1 MQRMLFVLALSLSA
15 CGGKQSSPPT
25 PTPTPAPTPT
35 SGEPS
40 GSSLTAQQCQ
50 EAGGEVVVDIGD
62 GAIHRPD
69 YRCAKSGNPPLGPIA
84 ASPGQP
90 QAIEGAVCCK

>member
-1 MQRMLFVLALSLSA
+1 MFFVLALSLSA

-25 PTPTPAPTPT
+25 PTPA
-35 SGEPS
+35 EPS
-40 GSSLTAQQCQ
+40 GPPPGGGSLTAQQCQ
-50 EAGGEVVVDIGD
+50 EAGGEVVGDIGD

-69 YRCAKSGNPPLGPIA
+69 YRCARSGNPPLGPIA
-84 ASPGQP
+84 APADQP

>member
-1 MQRMLFVLALSLSA
+1 MERLFFVLALSLAA
-15 CGGKQSSPPT
+15 CGGKQSAPPT
-25 PTPTPAPTPT
+25 PASPAEPSGST
-35 SGEPS
+35 SS

-50 EAGGEVVVDIGD
+50 EAGGEVVGDIGD

-84 ASPGQP
+84 ASPGEP